1 MLVIYAVLIN
11 AVCFYLMYWDKRQ
24 AVKKMQRIAESNL
37 LFLTAMGGF
46 IGVFL
51 AIKYLRHKSKKWY
64 FHFTVSLAGLFW
76 LLVLPIL
83 YYVLIFNH
91 KNF

>member
-1 MLVIYAVLIN
+1 
-11 AVCFYLMYWDKRQ
+11 
-24 AVKKMQRIAESNL
+24 
-37 LFLTAMGGF
+37 MGGF